1 MLPDKDGPG
10 VGGRQ
15 GSSEGEDPSVGLFRE
30 YLRLRTVH
38 PDPDY
43 GETFSSQHQTLLAG
57 FVVVYELILTVKAV
71 LVIDSDNMMISVQS
85 VVLII
90 LGLLQVILATV
101 LNLKTDACW
110 EKRLALWRNKIRI
123 TCYLL

>member
-10 VGGRQ
+10 VGGGQ

-43 GETFSSQHQTLLAG
+43 GETSSSQHQTLLAG
-57 FVVVYELILTVKAV
+57 FIVVY
-71 LVIDSDNMMISVQS
+71 
-85 VVLII
+85 
-90 LGLLQVILATV
+90 
-101 LNLKTDACW
+101 
-110 EKRLALWRNKIRI
+110 
-123 TCYLL
+123 